1 MNALMKNGITPEDLS
16 RSFKDGYDEGFR
28 DAAPAITKTVYAA
41 VILAARKQLGFGR
54 KHCQRGFADIMD
66 RRQDSGPPAQK
77 DHRVG
82 GTKIAAAPCPK
93 IRLTHSGQIPGHI
106 GAANQITQHR

>member
-54 KHCQRGFADIMD
+54 KRCQRLITAVDGEVLNTLSSEEAIDEVY
-66 RRQDSGPPAQK
+66 RQ
-77 DHRVG
+77 
-82 GTKIAAAPCPK
+82 
-93 IRLTHSGQIPGHI
+93 I
-106 GAANQITQHR
+106 GLHLDFGDPLDPISEVE